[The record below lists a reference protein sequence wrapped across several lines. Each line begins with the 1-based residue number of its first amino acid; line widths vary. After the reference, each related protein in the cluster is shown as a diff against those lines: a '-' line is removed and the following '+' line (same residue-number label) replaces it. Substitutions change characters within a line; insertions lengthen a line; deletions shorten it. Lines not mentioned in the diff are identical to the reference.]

1 MLWLI
6 LHSHFPTE
14 QHKDNPPQG
23 STKYHIITGSITSDS
38 NDLEPHWIIPLWET
52 SPHVPKK
59 TRISLKKNLLGPT
72 KMQLFAPPPADAQR
86 AVLMKLLLSRYTQH
100 VPALSPHPSFSQRAT
115 SSLMLLF
122 PQLVKPQQ
130 LQRCQTA
137 GDCDIISQCLTPIRP
152 SQLCTMVQSVGKQW
166 IFCLFRW
173 HSTVQ
178 RPKNRCVL
186 RALSSPVSYRIKHVV
201 HLVNYDPLLESQ
213 SGIKQGV
220 FWGKPTWLSKNHST
234 ISMCS
239 VHCSDSLFVCN
250 FRLAAQ

>member
-1 MLWLI
+1 
-6 LHSHFPTE
+6 
-14 QHKDNPPQG
+14 
-23 STKYHIITGSITSDS
+23 
-38 NDLEPHWIIPLWET
+38 
-52 SPHVPKK
+52 
-59 TRISLKKNLLGPT
+59 
-72 KMQLFAPPPADAQR
+72 MQLFAPPPADAQR

-220 FWGKPTWLSKNHST
+220 FWGKSTWLSKNHST